1 MLSVRTKVAASSL
14 SKDSWANLVI
24 FVSVLI
30 YKYAVIMKYAKAI
43 KFCHEKNA

>member
-24 FVSVLI
+24 FISVLI
-30 YKYAVIMKYAKAI
+30 YKYAIIMKYAS
-43 KFCHEKNA
+43 NQDLS